1 MTTRDED
8 LTWFR
13 ELLAPIGRITVRR
26 MFGGAGFYADGR
38 IMALE
43 VDGGLYLKVDA
54 QTRPRFEA
62 AGCRPFVYMGGGKP
76 VAMSYW
82 SAPDEAMD
90 DPDAM
95 TPWARLAMDAAT
107 RAAAAKPAAKKTGA
121 KRTAVEKVAVKK
133 TVLKKSVLKKTA
145 LKKSAMKKA
154 VTKKAVTKKAVTKKA
169 VTKKATARNATA
181 GKTARQRNT

>member
-8 LTWFR
+8 LTWLR
-13 ELLAPIGRITVRR
+13 ELLAPIGGITVRR

-107 RAAAAKPAAKKTGA
+107 RAAAAKPAVKKTDA

-133 TVLKKSVLKKTA
+133 TVSKKAASKKTA
-145 LKKSAMKKA
+145 LKKTAL
-154 VTKKAVTKKAVTKKA
+154 KKA

>member
-107 RAAAAKPAAKKTGA
+107 RAATAKPAAKKTGA
-121 KRTAVEKVAVKK
+121 KRATVEKVAVKK
-133 TVLKKSVLKKTA
+133 TAVKKTA
-145 LKKSAMKKA
+145 TKKTASKKSALKKA
-154 VTKKAVTKKAVTKKA
+154 VTKKAAASIT
-169 VTKKATARNATA
+169 TA